1 MKLYYA
7 PGTCA
12 FAVHTALIW
21 CGADYEIEKV
31 ELGSDAYKTINPM
44 GAVPA
49 LIDGDSGIMT
59 QLTSLLKYICRKY
72 PKKNIGDL
80 DGSKNEQALDQW
92 LAFLGSDLHPAFGPV
107 FSTKQYTTKH
117 DDDSLNAVRK
127 AAKQRLDNVYK
138 VLDQHLAGKDYIV
151 GNMKSV
157 ADAYAY
163 IMTTWVSYTGLDL
176 DDYPNVKRLF
186 NNMAQDPGIIQARKE
201 EGLR

>member
-31 ELGSDAYKTINPM
+31 KLGSDAYKKINPM

-49 LIDGDSGIMT
+49 LIDGDSGVMT
-59 QLTSLLKYICRKY
+59 QLTSLLKYLCRKY
-72 PKKNIGDL
+72 PDKNIGDL

-92 LAFLGSDLHPAFGPV
+92 LAFLGSDLHPAFGPF
-107 FSTKQYTTKH
+107 FSTKLFTTKH
-117 DDDSLNAVRK
+117 DEDSLNAIREAVEK
-127 AAKQRLDNVYK
+127 RLDNIYR
-138 VLDQHLAGKDYIV
+138 VLDQHLEGKDYIV
-151 GNMKSV
+151 GNKKSV

-163 IMTTWVSYTGLDL
+163 IITTWVGYTGLNL

-186 NNMAQDPGIIQARKE
+186 NKMAQDPGIIQAREE